1 MTMAMITSAPTSMI
15 KVYYSNVASISAAKI
30 DELIPALPRWRQ
42 EAVTN
47 IRLDNDRKLSIAA
60 GTLLMLALEDSGIS
74 SDSVILKNSHGKP
87 YLRDYPDVHFSLSHS
102 GDYAMCAI
110 SDSPIGCDIQK
121 ISDTR
126 PQVARRFFT
135 QAEQLYLQGSEDPQV
150 EFTRIWTRKESYVK
164 MKGLG
169 ISACPLTSFDV
180 ISDSSL
186 PDAIFYELDLPDH
199 HATVC
204 CTVPGEISWEQYDF

>member
-1 MTMAMITSAPTSMI
+1 MTMAMITSAPTLMI
-15 KVYYSNVASISAAKI
+15 KVYYSNVASIPAVKI
-30 DELIPALPRWRQ
+30 DELIPTLPHWRQ
-42 EAVTN
+42 EAAKN
-47 IRLDNDRKLSIAA
+47 IKQNQNHKLSVAA
-60 GTLLMLALEDSGIS
+60 GVLYARAINYAGIS
-74 SDSVILKNSHGKP
+74 PDTIVLENGHGKP

-102 GDYAMCAI
+102 GDYAMCVI
-110 SDSPIGCDIQK
+110 SCFPIGCDIQK
-121 ISDTR
+121 ISDARTH
-126 PQVARRFFT
+126 VARRFFT
-135 QAEQLYLQGSEDPQV
+135 PAEQLYLQSSDNPQA

-204 CTVPGEISWEQYDF
+204 CSVPGEIAWEQLKI

>member
-1 MTMAMITSAPTSMI
+1 MRAMITSAPTSMI

-30 DELIPALPRWRQ
+30 DKLIPALPHWRQ

-74 SDSVILKNSHGKP
+74 PDSVILKNSHGKP

-180 ISDSSL
+180 IGSTSL

-204 CTVPGEISWEQYDF
+204 CSVPGEIAWEQYDF

>member
-30 DELIPALPRWRQ
+30 DELIPTLTHWRQ
-42 EAVTN
+42 EATEN
-47 IRLDNDRKLSIAA
+47 IKQNQNHKLSVAA
-60 GTLLMLALEDSGIS
+60 GVLYARAIKNAGIS
-74 SDSVILKNSHGKP
+74 PDTIVLENSHGKP